1 MTGTNALGPIPQSAF
16 LLRLGLQARLQK
28 LMDTATTSERKDDIR
43 KGATRL
49 IDALGMGS
57 QYQVMGIT
65 TTEPEVEVYPFPLPG
80 DMPPVLQRNPE
91 EHADTGGKELEAKPD
106 IKA

>member
-1 MTGTNALGPIPQSAF
+1 
-16 LLRLGLQARLQK
+16 
-28 LMDTATTSERKDDIR
+28 MDTAATPERKDDIR

-65 TTEPEVEVYPFPLPG
+65 TTNPEVEVYPFPKPE
-80 DMPPVLQRNPE
+80 DMPPLLRQKPE
-91 EHADTGGKELEAKPD
+91 DPEAKAEEGVVTKPSPSS
-106 IKA
+106 